1 LDANLLKPDLWEEP
15 VNEAEGFFSDIHDPG
30 VLVFASALNLLLFSP
45 TYRKSNLDNFVKLL
59 SEDKRRTYMFS
70 VSTSAFREEIERW
83 EESADNV
90 MFARIE

>member
-1 LDANLLKPDLWEEP
+1 
-15 VNEAEGFFSDIHDPG
+15 
-30 VLVFASALNLLLFSP
+30 
-45 TYRKSNLDNFVKLL
+45 
-59 SEDKRRTYMFS
+59 MFS